1 MVQDWKLQEL
11 LKECHTGKNKI
22 LIFGLYKKEAAR
34 LEETLKRKGWKV
46 GSIHGDKGQGDRSRA
61 LQDFKDGK
69 VPILVATDVAA
80 RGLDIPNVEVRDVNP
95 SHTIPEPRSTAPCSG
110 PWKALNLPRAVC
122 VAVCHQRDFPADD

>member
-95 SHTIPEPRSTAPCSG
+95 SHTIPEPRKHCSSVQLPGKRSIPLARCLCCSLSST
-110 PWKALNLPRAVC
+110 
-122 VAVCHQRDFPADD
+122 